1 MAYPNDA
8 SRIGDQ
14 IAALAASDRYFTNN
28 TKQAGRRLIRRTYQF
43 APMAAT
49 NANGSNAVLA
59 NANNCIRLP
68 VAGRILAAYGVA
80 DTAATAAA
88 TNNATIAVL
97 PLNATTGVSGTALAT
112 ITTNTSAN
120 AGTGNVVVGV
130 PFTIP
135 AAAGDTARYAANT
148 VIAPQVSMNGSGV
161 AMGKV
166 SVTID
171 VEEEDVLDSYPV

>member
-1 MAYPNDA
+1 MSYPNDA

-14 IAALAASDRYFTNN
+14 IAALAASDRYFTND
-28 TKQAGRRLIRRTYQF
+28 TKKAGRRLVRRTYYIGQV
-43 APMAAT
+43 AAT

-59 NANNCIRLP
+59 NANPCIRLP

-80 DTAATAAA
+80 DTAATAAT
-88 TNNATIAVL
+88 TNNATIAIL
-97 PLNATTGVSGTALAT
+97 PLNATTGVSGTAVAT
-112 ITTNTSAN
+112 ITSNTSAN
-120 AGTGNVVVGV
+120 SGTGNIVVGV
-130 PFTIP
+130 PFTIT

-148 VIAPQVSMNGSGV
+148 VLAPQVSQNGSGV

-166 SVTID
+166 AFTID

>member
-43 APMAAT
+43 ERMAAT
-49 NANGSNAVLA
+49 NANGSNAILA
-59 NANNCIRLP
+59 NANNVIRLP
-68 VAGRILAAYGVA
+68 IAGRILQAYGIA

-88 TNNATIAVL
+88 TNNATVAVIAL
-97 PLNATTGVSGTALAT
+97 LANGVAGNSLAT

-120 AGTGNVVVGV
+120 AGTGNISVGV

-135 AAAGDTARYAANT
+135 AAAGDGARYAANT
-148 VIAPQVSMNGSGV
+148 VLAPQVSMNGSGV

-166 SVTID
+166 TVVID